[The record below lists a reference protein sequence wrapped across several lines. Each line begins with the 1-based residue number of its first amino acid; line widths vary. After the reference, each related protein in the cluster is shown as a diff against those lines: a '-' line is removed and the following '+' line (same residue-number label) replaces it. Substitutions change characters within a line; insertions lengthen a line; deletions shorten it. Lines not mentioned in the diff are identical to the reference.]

1 MKKYIVMMACL
12 VAINLS
18 CLAITV
24 PKAVTDAFAKKF
36 PAASNIKWG
45 KENAKEYEAEF
56 KLNGKMISANF
67 SADGNWMETEAAI
80 EVSGLPGA
88 AVSAI
93 TAKYPGYS
101 ISGAFKIEKAD
112 GNTTYEAEIKKG
124 SKKTEVILTSDG
136 TIIK

>member
-45 KENAKEYEAEF
+45 KENAKRVRSR
-56 KLNGKMISANF
+56 I
-67 SADGNWMETEAAI
+67 
-80 EVSGLPGA
+80 
-88 AVSAI
+88 
-93 TAKYPGYS
+93 
-101 ISGAFKIEKAD
+101 
-112 GNTTYEAEIKKG
+112 
-124 SKKTEVILTSDG
+124 
-136 TIIK
+136 